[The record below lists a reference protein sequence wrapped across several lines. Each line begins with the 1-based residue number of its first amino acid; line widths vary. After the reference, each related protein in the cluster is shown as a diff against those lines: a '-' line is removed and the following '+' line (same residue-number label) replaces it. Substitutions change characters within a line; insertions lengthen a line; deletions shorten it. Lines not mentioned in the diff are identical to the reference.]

1 MSAPPP
7 RLTLT
12 GVGRSF
18 DDQYALID
26 LSVSLYGGEVVAILG
41 GNGAGKSTLLKIL
54 SLQLRPSE
62 GELSWEGRPL
72 DRKSRLALRREVGLV
87 AHRPMLYRALT
98 GWENLELFD
107 QLHGNPQSGRAA
119 RLEALLEEV
128 GLSEAAMRPAGT
140 YSRGMQQ
147 RLALA
152 RALLAS
158 PMLLLLD
165 EPFSGL
171 DQGAS
176 LRCHALIEARRRAGA
191 LVLLVTHDL
200 SAAARLADRALILR
214 RGRLSWSGPLT
225 RADSAPDAE
234 EALPLLE
241 AYRRYA

>member
-1 MSAPPP
+1 
-7 RLTLT
+7 
-12 GVGRSF
+12 
-18 DDQYALID
+18 
-26 LSVSLYGGEVVAILG
+26 
-41 GNGAGKSTLLKIL
+41 
-54 SLQLRPSE
+54 
-62 GELSWEGRPL
+62 
-72 DRKSRLALRREVGLV
+72 
-87 AHRPMLYRALT
+87 MLYRALT

-107 QLHGNPQSGRAA
+107 QLHGGPRLGRAK
-119 RLEALLEEV
+119 RIEALIEEV
-128 GLSEAAMRPAGT
+128 GLSEASMRPAGT

-200 SAAARLADRALILR
+200 SAATRLADRALILR
-214 RGRLSWSGPLT
+214 RGRLSWSGPLIREGSVSDT
-225 RADSAPDAE
+225 DG
-234 EALPLLE
+234 ALPLLE